1 MKEFCFTVTKTGYV
15 NVEADSFEDAEAKLQ
30 ENFGHLYVI
39 TDTGEELSMGYE
51 TTGEVEELQPLK
63 CNPIESNPIIM
74 NRKEYELVY
83 DALKNYHVY
92 MDKDQRLLAEQILDD
107 LYYPREVKDRLDTDK
122 TGQEFREELD
132 VFDEI
137 VADAEEAL
145 ANESGI
151 KSLNFRQ

>member
-1 MKEFCFTVTKTGYV
+1 
-15 NVEADSFEDAEAKLQ
+15 
-30 ENFGHLYVI
+30 
-39 TDTGEELSMGYE
+39 
-51 TTGEVEELQPLK
+51 
-63 CNPIESNPIIM
+63 M

-92 MDKDQRLLAEQILDD
+92 MDKDQRIMAEQILDD

-132 VFDEI
+132 EL

-145 ANESGI
+145 ANEPEINGVR
-151 KSLNFRQ
+151 SLNFR

>member
-1 MKEFCFTVTKTGYV
+1 
-15 NVEADSFEDAEAKLQ
+15 
-30 ENFGHLYVI
+30 
-39 TDTGEELSMGYE
+39 
-51 TTGEVEELQPLK
+51 
-63 CNPIESNPIIM
+63 M

-107 LYYPREVKDRLDTDK
+107 LYYPREVEDRLDTDK

-132 VFDEI
+132 EINSDWQPDDTFDDTFDEI

-151 KSLNFRQ
+151 NSLNFR

>member
-1 MKEFCFTVTKTGYV
+1 
-15 NVEADSFEDAEAKLQ
+15 
-30 ENFGHLYVI
+30 
-39 TDTGEELSMGYE
+39 
-51 TTGEVEELQPLK
+51 
-63 CNPIESNPIIM
+63 M

-107 LYYPREVKDRLDTDK
+107 LYYPREVEDRLDTDK

-132 VFDEI
+132 EINTDWQPDDVFDEI

-145 ANESGI
+145 ANEPEINGV
-151 KSLNFRQ
+151 KSLNFR

>member
-1 MKEFCFTVTKTGYV
+1 MT
-15 NVEADSFEDAEAKLQ
+15 L
-30 ENFGHLYVI
+30 
-39 TDTGEELSMGYE
+39 
-51 TTGEVEELQPLK
+51 
-63 CNPIESNPIIM
+63 

-92 MDKDQRLLAEQILDD
+92 MDKDQRIMAEQILDD

-145 ANESGI
+145 ASEPEINGVR
-151 KSLNFRQ
+151 SLNFR

>member
-1 MKEFCFTVTKTGYV
+1 
-15 NVEADSFEDAEAKLQ
+15 
-30 ENFGHLYVI
+30 
-39 TDTGEELSMGYE
+39 
-51 TTGEVEELQPLK
+51 
-63 CNPIESNPIIM
+63 M

-107 LYYPREVKDRLDTDK
+107 LYYPRSVEDRLDTDK

-132 VFDEI
+132 EL

-145 ANESGI
+145 ANEPEINGV
-151 KSLNFRQ
+151 KSLNFRS

>member
-1 MKEFCFTVTKTGYV
+1 
-15 NVEADSFEDAEAKLQ
+15 
-30 ENFGHLYVI
+30 
-39 TDTGEELSMGYE
+39 
-51 TTGEVEELQPLK
+51 
-63 CNPIESNPIIM
+63 M

-83 DALKNYHVY
+83 DALKNYHIY

-107 LYYPREVKDRLDTDK
+107 LYYPREVEDRLDTDK

-145 ANESGI
+145 ANEPEINGVR
-151 KSLNFRQ
+151 SLNFR